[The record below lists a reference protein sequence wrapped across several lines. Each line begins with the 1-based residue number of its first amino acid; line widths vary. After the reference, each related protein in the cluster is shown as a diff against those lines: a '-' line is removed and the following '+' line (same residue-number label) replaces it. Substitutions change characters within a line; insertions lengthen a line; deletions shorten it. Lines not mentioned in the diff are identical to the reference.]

1 MEIEEKNYTQNK
13 IISYNIVGQNKN
25 QEDVNVQKFLK
36 KDAYN
41 EFLNKINK
49 SLRNQKDNRL
59 SDTVTIRTSYDKTKQ
74 YSEQNNNLLNNNEI
88 NSTIN
93 SSGNNNIAINL
104 QNQQNCDNNDK
115 RKNIAYINNLY
126 NKEIENKNN
135 STNFNNTFDNNNS
148 NYDNKVINN
157 NIRFGGSENIQNNN
171 NSIEYENNNIYYHPF
186 NKNNNLNNRKNNLKN
201 DLDNYNINND
211 DNNSIQI
218 PDIILTVIHDNNNNK
233 KKQSGK
239 NWGFFNLCK
248 KKKKNKNGQ
257 ENINNNNN
265 KNINDNNEVSSLN
278 QNLRSVPY
286 DNDNSNEELIEYGPD
301 NQNINE
307 NPNNEPFIESQ
318 SIYHNHNKEKPKI
331 YHLRAEPIENN
342 NKINNHNEGN
352 NMGNSS
358 QKVDIDRG
366 SEYSS
371 ENNIERLI
379 REKTK
384 LSPFLLAIILGSLGL
399 LFLLYKSTKIREF
412 LLNILKGLLIIPQFL
427 KELLLS
433 LFGKGIYDFLEKYS
447 DSYRFLG
454 FIIILFSIWFV
465 FRLLMK
471 FVVKLIKGRKEE
483 NNSNNNY

>member
-13 IISYNIVGQNKN
+13 IISYNIGGQNKN

-248 KKKKNKNGQ
+248 KKKRIKMDKK
-257 ENINNNNN
+257 I
-265 KNINDNNEVSSLN
+265 
-278 QNLRSVPY
+278 
-286 DNDNSNEELIEYGPD
+286 
-301 NQNINE
+301 
-307 NPNNEPFIESQ
+307 
-318 SIYHNHNKEKPKI
+318 SI
-331 YHLRAEPIENN
+331 
-342 NKINNHNEGN
+342 
-352 NMGNSS
+352 
-358 QKVDIDRG
+358 
-366 SEYSS
+366 
-371 ENNIERLI
+371 
-379 REKTK
+379 T
-384 LSPFLLAIILGSLGL
+384 
-399 LFLLYKSTKIREF
+399 
-412 LLNILKGLLIIPQFL
+412 
-427 KELLLS
+427 
-433 LFGKGIYDFLEKYS
+433 
-447 DSYRFLG
+447 
-454 FIIILFSIWFV
+454 IIIKISMTI
-465 FRLLMK
+465 MK
-471 FVVKLIKGRKEE
+471 CRVLIKI
-483 NNSNNNY
+483 